1 MASKIPSYICTA
13 HENSCRCCCYCISN
27 EYIKAELRWWRWEV
41 GQLHNSFEQKHEKW
55 NIAWRSIKWNLCANK
70 STQILIPFILVH
82 VAMRSISSSPNTITI
97 TITIIIISIASSLH
111 GHSHFRAVD
120 FLLAFRV
127 FFHLFTV
134 SIASHIHLSYL
145 FARQADFSI
154 FAQINKRTG
163 KKNREIILLF
173 NSFVSNCTTGKA
185 KLMRAFTMIFAIHAN

>member
-55 NIAWRSIKWNLCANK
+55 NNAWRSIKWNLCANK

-82 VAMRSISSSPNTITI
+82 VAMRSIS
-97 TITIIIISIASSLH
+97 IIIISIASSLH

-127 FFHLFTV
+127 FFHLFIV
-134 SIASHIHLSYL
+134 SLASHIHLSYL

-163 KKNREIILLF
+163 KKRSRNYLIIQQF
-173 NSFVSNCTTGKA
+173 C
-185 KLMRAFTMIFAIHAN
+185 